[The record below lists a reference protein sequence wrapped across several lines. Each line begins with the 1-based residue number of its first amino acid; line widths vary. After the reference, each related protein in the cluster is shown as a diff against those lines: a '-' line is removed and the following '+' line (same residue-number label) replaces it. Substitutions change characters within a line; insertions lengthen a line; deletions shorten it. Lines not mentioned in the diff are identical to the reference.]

1 MSHIMADWIGDDLR
15 FRHLNR
21 KGKGKRLRRGRQ
33 TSMAG
38 NIRYLG
44 LRPKKMKKLLVGM
57 TLAIFML
64 LLSPIPAAEGS
75 TPSSGNLSWNSSSDL
90 HSAFVGPEEIV
101 PSDTV
106 LDISPNATAYL
117 NGALNIN
124 YESFLDRG
132 GALKPVSEIARL
144 LGDAG
149 IESNDSLIITGECMP
164 CGGGPAPAFFTYWL
178 LRYLGH
184 ENVRMLQGD
193 PDQWQAAGLN
203 ISNSPSVRVKADY
216 LPRIQSDLL
225 ATYEFAAVGGAQI
238 VDARPTRDY
247 EIGHIPEAVNIPY
260 EAVLEN
266 GSLKSNERLQEVF
279 SGIRKDRA
287 VVVYTN
293 VGVEAAITWFA
304 LESLRYD
311 ARMYSWRDWL
321 ENQPQF
327 GFDLAEIKA
336 EPNPA
341 KAGQSVYITALFR
354 AASNDSAG
362 DSWQSNSSSGDDKL
376 EIKGCAT
383 CGFGSPQ
390 GFANLN
396 RKDGAVQIGSSG
408 TPSSSDIDE
417 GEADSSLRCSA
428 IINAPDGSESARMS
442 LLQTT
447 AGKYMGIWNAERQ
460 PGIYKVSIVA
470 TASGNSET
478 FADVLEI
485 EILA

>member
-1 MSHIMADWIGDDLR
+1 
-15 FRHLNR
+15 
-21 KGKGKRLRRGRQ
+21 
-33 TSMAG
+33 MAG
-38 NIRYLG
+38 NMILNRYLG
-44 LRPKKMKKLLVGM
+44 LRLKKMKKLLVGM

-75 TPSSGNLSWNSSSDL
+75 TPSSGNLSWNSSSDRDISSDL
-90 HSAFVGPEEIV
+90 DSAFVGPEEIV

-178 LRYLGH
+178 HRYLGH
-184 ENVRMLQGD
+184 EDVRILQGD
-193 PDQWQAAGLN
+193 LDDWQAAGLN
-203 ISNSPSVRVKADY
+203 ISNSPSVREKADY
-216 LPRIQSDLL
+216 LPRIQADLL
-225 ATYEFAAVGGAQI
+225 ASYEFAAAGGARV
-238 VDARPTRDY
+238 VDARPARDY
-247 EIGHIPEAVNIPY
+247 EIGHIPGAVNIPY

-279 SGIRKDRA
+279 SGIHKDRA
-287 VVVYTN
+287 VLVYTN
-293 VGVEAAITWFA
+293 VGIEAAITWFA
-304 LESLRYD
+304 MERLGYD

-321 ENQPQF
+321 VNQPQF
-327 GFDLAEIKA
+327 GFDLAEIRA

-354 AASNDSAG
+354 AASTNSAQNL
-362 DSWQSNSSSGDDKL
+362 SESNGSSSEDRLKV
-376 EIKGCAT
+376 KGCAT

-396 RKDGAVQIGSSG
+396 RNDGLVQIGSSG
-408 TPSSSDIDE
+408 NPSSSDFDE
-417 GEADSSLRCSA
+417 GEADSDLRCSA

-485 EILA
+485 EVLA

>member
-1 MSHIMADWIGDDLR
+1 
-15 FRHLNR
+15 
-21 KGKGKRLRRGRQ
+21 
-33 TSMAG
+33 MAG
-38 NIRYLG
+38 SMILNLYLG
-44 LRPKKMKKLLVGM
+44 LRPKKMKKLLAGM
-57 TLAIFML
+57 RLAMIML
-64 LLSPIPAAEGS
+64 LFSTILAAGES
-75 TPSSGNLSWNSSSDL
+75 TATSGNLSWNSSQDL
-90 HSAFVGPEEIV
+90 DSGFVGPEEIIS
-101 PSDTV
+101 SDTV

-117 NGALNIN
+117 DGALNIN

-149 IESNDSLIITGECMP
+149 IASNDSLIITGECMP

-184 ENVRMLQGD
+184 EDVRMLQGD
-193 PDQWQAAGLN
+193 LDDWQEAGLN
-203 ISNSPSVRVKADY
+203 ISNEPSVRVKADY

-225 ATYEFAAVGGAQI
+225 ATYEFAAAGGAQI

-260 EAVLEN
+260 EDILEN
-266 GSLKSNERLQEVF
+266 GSLKSNKQLQEVF

-304 LESLRYD
+304 LESLGYD

-321 ENQPQF
+321 VNQPQF
-327 GFDLAEIKA
+327 GFDLEEIKA

-354 AASNDSAG
+354 ASTDSARNL
-362 DSWQSNSSSGDDKL
+362 SESNSSSSEDRL
-376 EIKGCAT
+376 EVKGCAT

-396 RKDGAVQIGSSG
+396 RKDGSVQIGSSG

>member
-1 MSHIMADWIGDDLR
+1 
-15 FRHLNR
+15 
-21 KGKGKRLRRGRQ
+21 
-33 TSMAG
+33 
-38 NIRYLG
+38 
-44 LRPKKMKKLLVGM
+44 MKKLLVGM

-64 LLSPIPAAEGS
+64 LFSTVLAAGES
-75 TPSSGNLSWNSSSDL
+75 TPATGNSSWNCSRDLDSPPYLDSYSDPD
-90 HSAFVGPEEIV
+90 SDFVGPEEII

-117 NGALNIN
+117 DGSLNIN

-149 IESNDSLIITGECMP
+149 IVSDDSLIITGECMP

-193 PDQWQAAGLN
+193 SDDWRAAGLN
-203 ISNSPSVRVKADY
+203 ISNSPSVRAKAAY
-216 LPRIQSDLL
+216 LPRIQADLL
-225 ATYEFAAVGGAQI
+225 ATYEFAAAGGAQI
-238 VDARPTRDY
+238 VDARPARDY
-247 EIGHIPEAVNIPY
+247 EIGHIPGAVNIPY
-260 EAVLEN
+260 EDVLEN
-266 GSLKSNERLQEVF
+266 GSLKSIGQLQEVF
-279 SGIRKDRA
+279 SGVHKDRA
-287 VVVYTN
+287 VVIYTN
-293 VGVEAAITWFA
+293 VGIEAAITWFA
-304 LESLRYD
+304 LESLGYD
-311 ARMYSWRDWL
+311 ARMYSWREWL
-321 ENQPQF
+321 VNQPQF
-327 GFDLAEIKA
+327 GFDLEEIKA

-354 AASNDSAG
+354 AASTNSARNL
-362 DSWQSNSSSGDDKL
+362 SESNSSSSDDRL
-376 EIKGCAT
+376 EVKGCAT

-396 RKDGAVQIGSSG
+396 RKDGSVQIGSSG

-460 PGIYKVSIVA
+460 PGVYKVSIVA

-485 EILA
+485 EVLA